1 MRIRQTVPSLV
12 ALVTACAG
20 CASMPARVGAT
31 PTVEV
36 AAGFNLAQLPQ
47 AQFPGLT
54 GSIAIIV
61 PKAPTWGAALVADV
75 ESSYLIHSRTAGA
88 RVYHRSGPLFSERRT
103 VSYFGQ
109 LLAGTATGSEE
120 GVLRS
125 EGGLIVEPS
134 VGLDYGAGA
143 RAFHLRVGYR
153 NVRNG
158 TVYDSRVPGGPT
170 DRLSGERITVGMTW
184 RFRSR

>member
-1 MRIRQTVPSLV
+1 MRRRQTVTPLIV
-12 ALVTACAG
+12 LVTVCAG
-20 CASMPARVGAT
+20 CASMPPRVGTT
-31 PTVEV
+31 PTVEL

-47 AQFPGLT
+47 AEFPGLT
-54 GSIAIIV
+54 GSIAFIV

-109 LLAGTATGSEE
+109 LLAGTATGGVQ

-125 EGGLIVEPS
+125 EGGLVVEPS
-134 VGLDYGAGA
+134 VGLDYGAGV
-143 RAFHLRVGYR
+143 RTFHVQVGYR

-158 TVYDSRVPGGPT
+158 AVYDSRILGGPT
-170 DRLSGERITVGMTW
+170 DGLSGERLTVGMTW
-184 RFRSR
+184 RLRAR